1 MRDLL
6 KTVPN
11 QLTAARLVL
20 IPVMWVLAWLKLPV
34 YIGIG
39 TLASFITDV
48 LDGHIARKLN
58 QVSES
63 GGRFDSLADNLL
75 LPSALIWLWL
85 FRPEIYVDNS
95 LIFILAITIYFSYLL
110 LGGIK
115 FKRFANLHLYS
126 SKAASVPM
134 YLFFSHALIVDHYS
148 RLLFYIAAA
157 MFLVSSIES
166 FLLLLV
172 CSQVNEHMGSLFL
185 VLQRRKSGLN
195 VSSSGDAERH
205 I

>member
-11 QLTAARLVL
+11 QLTAARLIL
-20 IPVMWVLAWLKLPV
+20 IPVMWVLAWLKLPI

-39 TLASFITDV
+39 TLASFVTDV

-63 GGRFDSLADNLL
+63 GSKFDSLADNLL
-75 LPSALIWLWL
+75 LPSALAWLWL
-85 FRPEIYVDNS
+85 FRPEVYVEN
-95 LIFILAITIYFSYLL
+95 IPICILAVIIYFSYLL

-134 YLFFSHALIVDHYS
+134 YLFMSHALIADHYS
-148 RLLFYIAAA
+148 RILFYIAAA
-157 MFLVSSIES
+157 MFLVSSGES

-172 CSQVNEHMGSLFL
+172 CNEVNEHMGSLFL
-185 VLQRRKSGLN
+185 VWQRRKRGLI
-195 VSSSGDAERH
+195 VSSSEGTERH
-205 I
+205 P